1 MLSRKTLYQ
10 IRSKYEGT
18 AEEHDLLRA
27 LCEDERKEWERAD
40 EYKEMALK
48 QLEEREKWVK
58 ERDETLRALED
69 GNHIDRAIYH
79 WKRVGAPDTPEA
91 NESWSYLGAIIQS
104 FRGRGVT
111 ADMLDVL
118 AKRMREFEAAEQA
131 ELNEKEA
138 SDEA

>member
-1 MLSRKTLYQ
+1 MLNRKTLYQ

-27 LCEDERKEWERAD
+27 LCEDEKDQWERAD
-40 EYKEMALK
+40 QYKKMALQ
-48 QLEEREKWVK
+48 QLEEREKWAK
-58 ERDETLRALED
+58 ERGETLRALED
-69 GNHIDRAIYH
+69 GNHIDRAIYY
-79 WKRVGAPDTPEA
+79 WKRYGADNEA
-91 NESWSYLGAIIQS
+91 IRSEDVIKS

-111 ADMLDVL
+111 ADMLDVF
-118 AKRMREFEAAEQA
+118 AKLMREFESAEQA

>member
-1 MLSRKTLYQ
+1 MKDRKTLYQ

-27 LCEDERKEWERAD
+27 LCEDEKDQWERAD
-40 EYKEMALK
+40 HYKEMALK

-69 GNHIDRAIYH
+69 GNHIDRAIYY
-79 WKRVGAPDTPEA
+79 WKGCDAG
-91 NESWSYLGAIIQS
+91 NEWIRAENLVKS

-111 ADMLDVL
+111 ADMLDVF
-118 AKRMREFEAAEQA
+118 AKLMREFEAAEQA

-138 SDEA
+138 SDEALQ

>member
-1 MLSRKTLYQ
+1 MKDRKTLYR

-27 LCEDERKEWERAD
+27 LCEDEKDQWERAD
-40 EYKEMALK
+40 HYKEMALK

-69 GNHIDRAIYH
+69 GNHIDRAIYY
-79 WKRVGAPDTPEA
+79 WKERGAPDTPEA
-91 NESWSYLGAIIQS
+91 NESWNCLGSIIQS

-118 AKRMREFEAAEQA
+118 AKRMREFETAEQA

-138 SDEA
+138 SEEA